1 LNTSSPAF
9 QLVLTAALL
18 LVLAFLWA
26 AETALFAANRLKLQ
40 TQRDKGHRRARLAL
54 DLFQRPAQ
62 LLSTVL
68 ISNNIVNTALVVV
81 ATTSMVTILGSER
94 GPIAAFAFA
103 TFALIVVEIVS
114 KSVAA
119 HHADRVALVA
129 ARPVYWVSAALSP
142 IVRVLSF
149 LTNLIS
155 RPFGGHVERDA
166 PMVTSEE
173 IQTLVRMGEEQGVL
187 EKDERDMIH
196 SIFEFGDTIVR
207 EVMVPRIDM
216 VCIEADEPVEAV
228 LEVIRTQGHSRIPVY
243 DDTVDHI
250 VGLVHVKDLLSGFR
264 QGTLGGRVRDYA
276 RRAHFIP
283 ETKRLDEL
291 FREMRRRKV
300 HMAIAVDEYGGT
312 AGLVTIEDLLEEIVG
327 PIQDEYDVEE
337 PPIRILNDRVAMVD
351 GGVNLHELNTTLHLE
366 LPTDQVDTVGGFV
379 TSLLGHVPVQG
390 DRASHDGVE
399 FVVERVDGHRITH
412 VKITRAEPAATES

>member
-1 LNTSSPAF
+1 MDTASPGF
-9 QLVLTAALL
+9 QLVLSAALL
-18 LVLAFLWA
+18 LLLAFLWG
-26 AETALFAANRLKLQ
+26 AETALFAANRFTLQ
-40 TQRDKGHRRARLAL
+40 VLRDKGHRRARLAL

-81 ATTSMVTILGSER
+81 ATTGMVAVLGSER
-94 GPIAAFAFA
+94 GPLAAFAFA

-119 HHADRVALVA
+119 HHADRVALVV
-129 ARPVYWVSAALSP
+129 ARPVHWVSVVLSP
-142 IVRVLSF
+142 IIRVLSF
-149 LTNLIS
+149 VTNLIS
-155 RPFGGHVERDA
+155 RPFGGHVQRDA

-173 IQTLVRMGEEQGVL
+173 IQTLVRIGEEQGVL
-187 EKDERDMIH
+187 EEDERDMIH

-216 VCIEADEPVEAV
+216 VSIEADEPVEAV
-228 LEVIRTQGHSRIPVY
+228 LEVIRSQGHSRVPVY

-264 QGTLGGRVRDYA
+264 QGTLSGRVRDYA
-276 RRAHFIP
+276 RRAHFVP

-291 FREMRRRKV
+291 FREMRRRKI

-312 AGLVTIEDLLEEIVG
+312 AGLVTIEDVLEEIVG
-327 PIQDEYDVEE
+327 PIQDEYDAEE
-337 PPIRILNDRVAMVD
+337 PLIHILNDRVAMVD
-351 GGVNLHELNTTLHLE
+351 GSVNLDEVNTTLRIA
-366 LPTDQVDTVGGFV
+366 LPTDQVDTMGGFV

-390 DRASHDGVE
+390 DRTSHDGLE

-412 VKITRAEPAATES
+412 VKITRAEPAITES

>member
-1 LNTSSPAF
+1 
-9 QLVLTAALL
+9 LTAALL
-18 LVLAFLWA
+18 LLLAFLWA
-26 AETALFAANRLKLQ
+26 AETALFAANRLKLRA
-40 TQRDKGHRRARLAL
+40 QRDKGHRRARLAL

-81 ATTSMVTILGSER
+81 ATTSAVAVLGSER
-94 GPIAAFAFA
+94 GPLAAFVFA

-129 ARPVYWVSAALSP
+129 ARPVHWVSVALSP
-142 IVRVLSF
+142 IVRILSF

-228 LEVIRTQGHSRIPVY
+228 LAVIRTQGHSRIPVY

-264 QGTLGGRVRDYA
+264 QGTLSGRVRDYV
-276 RRAHFIP
+276 RRAHFVP

-291 FREMRRRKV
+291 FRDMRRRKV

-351 GGVNLHELNTTLHLE
+351 GGVNLDEVNTTLRID

-390 DRASHDGVE
+390 DRAAHDGVE

-412 VKITRAEPAATES
+412 VKITKAETAATES